1 MTERTE
7 EVIENTQTPPKKEE
21 EIEQK
26 TKKEDEKTEAL
37 PKNEGT
43 PEERTAEPKA
53 RGRPKGVRDTKPRVK
68 RIPIT
73 PPEQEAP
80 KTKPKKVQVREEPE
94 EQEPEQDPPQADAQ
108 PPTPEPVK
116 MKSPRTQRRE
126 RMQAFSAQRH
136 AELKARQDRFD
147 RVIDNFMG
155 Y

>member
-1 MTERTE
+1 MTEKSE
-7 EVIENTQTPPKKEE
+7 EVTENTQAPFKKGE

-26 TKKEDEKTEAL
+26 TKNEEENTL
-37 PKNEGT
+37 PSKNEGT
-43 PEERTAEPKA
+43 PEESPPEPKA

-68 RIPIT
+68 RVPIL
-73 PPEQEAP
+73 PPEQEVP
-80 KTKPKKVQVREEPE
+80 KAKPKKVQVREEPE
-94 EQEPEQDPPQADAQ
+94 EQESEERVVPQVDAQ

-136 AELKARQDRFD
+136 AELKARQNRFD
-147 RVIDNFMG
+147 SLIDNFMG

>member
-1 MTERTE
+1 MTEKSE
-7 EVIENTQTPPKKEE
+7 EVTENTQAPPKKEE
-21 EIEQK
+21 EIVEK
-26 TKKEDEKTEAL
+26 TKNEQENTQAL
-37 PKNEGT
+37 PKNEVS
-43 PEERTAEPKA
+43 EESQPEPKA

-116 MKSPRTQRRE
+116 IKSPRTQRRE

-136 AELKARQDRFD
+136 AELKARQNRFD
-147 RVIDNFMG
+147 SLIDNFMG

>member
-1 MTERTE
+1 MTEKSE
-7 EVIENTQTPPKKEE
+7 EVTENTQAPPKKEE

-26 TKKEDEKTEAL
+26 TKKEDENTQAP
-37 PKNEGT
+37 PKNEI

-53 RGRPKGVRDTKPRVK
+53 KGRPRGVKDTKPRVK
-68 RIPIT
+68 RVPIM

-80 KTKPKKVQVREEPE
+80 KTKPKRVQVREEPE
-94 EQEPEQDPPQADAQ
+94 EQETEQDSPQADAQ

-136 AELKARQDRFD
+136 AELKARQNRFD
-147 RVIDNFMG
+147 SLIDNFMG

>member
-1 MTERTE
+1 MTENSE
-7 EVIENTQTPPKKEE
+7 EVSENTQAPPKKEE

-26 TKKEDEKTEAL
+26 
-37 PKNEGT
+37 PKNEEENT
-43 PEERTAEPKA
+43 LPSKSERTQEESPPEPKA

-68 RIPIT
+68 RVPIM

-80 KTKPKKVQVREEPE
+80 KTKPKRVQVREQPE
-94 EQEPEQDPPQADAQ
+94 EQETEQDSPQADEQ

-136 AELKARQDRFD
+136 AELKARQNRFD
-147 RVIDNFMG
+147 SLIDNFMG